1 MENEKRLV
9 EILADLPIKFDEF
22 IEGQKET
29 NQRLGKVEGEIGSV
43 KSEISGVRG
52 EIIKLNLQTAE
63 NTRAIIKLADKI
75 DTIADLENRVSKI
88 EKVVF
93 K

>member
-9 EILADLPIKFDEF
+9 EIMADLVIKFDEF

-29 NQRLGKVEGEIGSV
+29 NQRLGKVEDG
-43 KSEISGVRG
+43 
-52 EIIKLNLQTAE
+52 IIKLNLQSAE
-63 NTRAIIKLADKI
+63 NTRAILKLADKVE
-75 DTIADLENRVSKI
+75 TIADLESRVSKI

>member
-9 EILADLPIKFDEF
+9 EIMADLVIKFDEF

-29 NQRLGKVEGEIGSV
+29 NQRLGKVEDGIT
-43 KSEISGVRG
+43 
-52 EIIKLNLQTAE
+52 KLNLQTAE
-63 NTRAIIKLADKI
+63 NTRAILKLADRVE
-75 DTIADLENRVSKI
+75 TIADLENRVSKI

>member
-9 EILADLPIKFDEF
+9 EIMADLVIKFDEF

-29 NQRLGKVEGEIGSV
+29 NQRLGKVEDG
-43 KSEISGVRG
+43 
-52 EIIKLNLQTAE
+52 IIKLNLQSAE
-63 NTRAIIKLADKI
+63 NTRAILKLADKVE
-75 DTIADLENRVSKI
+75 TIADLENRVSKI
-88 EKVVF
+88 EKIVF

>member
-9 EILADLPIKFDEF
+9 EIMADLVIKFDEF

-29 NQRLGKVEGEIGSV
+29 NQRLGKVEDGIT
-43 KSEISGVRG
+43 
-52 EIIKLNLQTAE
+52 KLNLQTAE
-63 NTRAIIKLADKI
+63 NTRAILKLADKVE
-75 DTIADLENRVSKI
+75 TIADLENRVSKI

>member
-9 EILADLPIKFDEF
+9 EIMADLVIKFDEF

-29 NQRLGKVEGEIGSV
+29 NRRLGTVEGEIGSV
-43 KSEISGVRG
+43 KNEIV
-52 EIIKLNLQTAE
+52 KLNLQTSE
-63 NTRAIIKLADKI
+63 NTRAIIKLANKI
-75 DTIADLENRVSKI
+75 ETIADLENRVSKI
-88 EKVVF
+88 EKVVV

>member
-9 EILADLPIKFDEF
+9 EIMADLVIKFDEF

-29 NQRLGKVEGEIGSV
+29 NSRLGKVENGIGKV
-43 KSEISGVRG
+43 EDGIT
-52 EIIKLNLQTAE
+52 KLNLQTSE
-63 NTRAIIKLADKI
+63 NTRAILKLADRVES
-75 DTIADLENRVSKI
+75 IADLENRVTKI
-88 EKVVF
+88 EKAVF

>member
-9 EILADLPIKFDEF
+9 EIMADLVIKFDEF

-29 NQRLGKVEGEIGSV
+29 NQRLGKVEDG
-43 KSEISGVRG
+43 
-52 EIIKLNLQTAE
+52 IIKLNLQTAE
-63 NTRAIIKLADKI
+63 NTRAILKLADKVES
-75 DTIADLENRVSKI
+75 IADLENRVSKI

>member
-9 EILADLPIKFDEF
+9 EIMADLVIKFDEF

-29 NQRLGKVEGEIGSV
+29 NQRLGKVEDG
-43 KSEISGVRG
+43 
-52 EIIKLNLQTAE
+52 IIKLNLQSAE
-63 NTRAIIKLADKI
+63 NTRAILKLADKVE
-75 DTIADLENRVSKI
+75 TIADFESRVSKI